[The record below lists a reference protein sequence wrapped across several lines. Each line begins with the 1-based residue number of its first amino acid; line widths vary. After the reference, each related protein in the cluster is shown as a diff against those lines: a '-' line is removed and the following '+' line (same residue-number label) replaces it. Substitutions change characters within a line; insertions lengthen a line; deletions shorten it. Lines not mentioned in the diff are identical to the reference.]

1 MITSLNPIASNQ
13 RDGPAGHRNAQLLC
27 TIFALITNNNVF
39 NVLYLFIGRVL
50 EKSVK

>member
-1 MITSLNPIASNQ
+1 MISSLNPVASNH

-27 TIFALITNNNVF
+27 TIPALITNNNVF

-50 EKSVK
+50 ERSLK